1 LIVTGSSDLAMT
13 RARVRT
19 SVVDRRIRIFIP
31 GGPPFCCA
39 KSPQHSGRRAQ
50 AALAAWA
57 PAD

>member
-1 LIVTGSSDLAMT
+1 VTGSSDLAMT

-19 SVVDRRIRIFIP
+19 SVINRRIRIFIP

-39 KSPQHSGRRAQ
+39 KSPQHFGRLGQ
-50 AALAAWA
+50 AALAAAA

>member
-1 LIVTGSSDLAMT
+1 VTGSSDLAMT

-19 SVVDRRIRIFIP
+19 SVINRRIRIFIP

-39 KSPQHSGRRAQ
+39 KSPQHFRRLGQ
-50 AALAAWA
+50 AALAAAA